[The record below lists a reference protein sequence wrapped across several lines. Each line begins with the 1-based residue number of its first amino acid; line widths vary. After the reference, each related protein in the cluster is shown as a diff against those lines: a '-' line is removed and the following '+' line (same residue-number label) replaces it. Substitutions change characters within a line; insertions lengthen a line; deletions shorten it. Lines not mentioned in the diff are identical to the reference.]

1 MIGLAVLESPLS
13 KVFPGLYSVSRPIT
27 TPDVP
32 VIVAASMLTA
42 YDAPMLPLTRVGSQ
56 QPVEKNGVRL
66 YQAVGS
72 YPIISLFL
80 ETKPS
85 DYYKV
90 LWNSCSTTTVWIG
103 SMGYE
108 EPLDKLLSIFAL
120 TGFGDARVDVEG
132 SPPALL
138 TLNEVVSLYRDRK
151 LNCSL
156 PVKDV
161 ASDAIFIDPDAML
174 LDALH
179 LMREKRIRR
188 LFLRG
193 RKGEFVSDRSILGL
207 LFSPRGLKAARDSPD
222 SWTDFKVSDMESTKA
237 HLVSPDA
244 MVEDVGSL
252 VEPGRDVF
260 MLWDWSSLVT
270 RWDLVMKPWKAGKLN
285 LSR

>member
-207 LFSPRGLKAARDSPD
+207 LFSPRGLKAARDSPGLMD
-222 SWTDFKVSDMESTKA
+222 RLQGLRHGVDKGAPCLPGRD
-237 HLVSPDA
+237 
-244 MVEDVGSL
+244 GRGRR
-252 VEPGRDVF
+252 EPGRARKRRLHALGLVF
-260 MLWDWSSLVT
+260 LGHEVGPGDEAVES
-270 RWDLVMKPWKAGKLN
+270 RKAQP
-285 LSR
+285 